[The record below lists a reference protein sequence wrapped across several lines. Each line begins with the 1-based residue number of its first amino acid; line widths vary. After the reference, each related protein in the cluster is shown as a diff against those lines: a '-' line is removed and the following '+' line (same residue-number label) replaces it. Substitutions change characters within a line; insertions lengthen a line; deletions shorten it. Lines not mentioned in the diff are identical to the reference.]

1 MVLKTFGKL
10 IKKGMIYRG
19 DRPVFWSVQNQR
31 VLAEDEITLKTE
43 IRESLVLMLPIKKFG
58 KKSKTIK
65 ELYPDTKM
73 LVFCTEPWKITG
85 MNAAALNENLL
96 YILAKWKNEYV
107 IV

>member
-1 MVLKTFGKL
+1 
-10 IKKGMIYRG
+10 
-19 DRPVFWSVQNQR
+19 
-31 VLAEDEITLKTE
+31 
-43 IRESLVLMLPIKKFG
+43 
-58 KKSKTIK
+58 
-65 ELYPDTKM
+65 M